1 MLNIPS
7 HIYISSENV
16 DMRKSIDGLA
26 FVVEQTFKLD
36 PFSDAMFVF
45 RNRAC
50 DKLKI
55 LYWDTNG
62 FCLFYKRLE
71 HGKFSFERSCTD
83 SKYRITKEELHWLI
97 AGLNIGAI
105 KKYKSFCDKRA
116 VESH

>member
-7 HIYISSENV
+7 HIYISSDNV

-26 FVVEQTFKLD
+26 SIVENTFKLD

-45 RNRAC
+45 RNRSC

-55 LYWDTNG
+55 LYWDSNG

-71 HGKFSFERSCTD
+71 RGKFSFERLRNEKT
-83 SKYRITKEELHWLI
+83 YTITQEELEWLI
-97 AGLNIGAI
+97 AGINIGEV
-105 KKYKSFCDKRA
+105 KKYHSFCDKK
-116 VESH
+116 SCKNS

>member
-1 MLNIPS
+1 MLRIPS
-7 HIYISSENV
+7 HIYLSSLHV

-26 FVVEQTFKLD
+26 SVVRNTFQLD

-45 RNRAC
+45 RNRSS

-71 HGKFSFERSCTD
+71 RGKFSFVKENPESSYTI
-83 SKYRITKEELHWLI
+83 SKADLEWLI
-97 AGLNIGAI
+97 AGLDIGEI
-105 KKYKSFCDKRA
+105 KKYRDY
-116 VESH
+116 ESKKMQ